1 MKPPV
6 YKSPQSGYVAIHQSI
21 HFPEHPKDQIKNC
34 LTVGE
39 ENWTLFLMSTNSR
52 LLMILLVLLT
62 ITAVTACISPVPPA
76 PAVPAAPALTTVK
89 VGYLPVVSN
98 GPLYIAEEEGYFARQ
113 GIKLDLVKFQNGAE
127 TIPALVNG
135 DIAAGGATVS
145 PALINAISK
154 GAHVRI
160 VADKGRNAPGYS
172 CNVSGLM
179 VRREIFER
187 GVVTTVSD
195 LKGKKI
201 TSAEG
206 QEYKLVRVLKMGN
219 LTPGDV
225 EVVSM
230 DMASGVMAVRNGA
243 VDAIDTT
250 EPFVTQLLD
259 ERAAVMLVPTEA
271 SSPDFPTP
279 LYYGP
284 AFLDRDPDLG
294 RRFMV
299 AYLEGVRQY
308 NLGKTERNIEILSNY
323 THLDRDLLQRSCWVP
338 VARNGDLPRQPVRD
352 YIDWMYANKEISL
365 NPDDDQVFDVS
376 YVTYAQGE
384 MQNSTN
390 TR

>member
-1 MKPPV
+1 MSMNK
-6 YKSPQSGYVAIHQSI
+6 
-21 HFPEHPKDQIKNC
+21 
-34 LTVGE
+34 
-39 ENWTLFLMSTNSR
+39 TLIFLVFLIVSAA
-52 LLMILLVLLT
+52 VL
-62 ITAVTACISPVPPA
+62 TACVSQA
-76 PAVPAAPALTTVK
+76 PAAPPVSPAPSISPPAALTNVK
-89 VGYLPVVSN
+89 VGYIPITSF
-98 GPLYIAEEEGYFARQ
+98 GPIYLAQEQGYFARQ

-160 VADKGRNAPGYS
+160 VADKGRNAPGYT

-230 DMASGVMAVRNGA
+230 DMASGVMAIRNGA

-259 ERAAVMLVPTEA
+259 ERAAVMLVPTEE

-323 THLDRDLLQRSCWVP
+323 THLDRDLLERSCWVP

-376 YVTYAQGE
+376 YVTYAEGVL
-384 MQNSTN
+384 QNSTN